1 MKEFAFYKGDIKD
14 AVLGDEIE
22 IFDDCIPENL
32 PTFLVSNS
40 PKIKAQIY
48 APEIDFYIK
57 NSSDDFLQKSKSVSL
72 MYEARA
78 VCFDLAK
85 DLDYQKSVGKNVIL
99 ISDENRENLAN
110 LLKKH
115 EFKVIL
121 LNHSEVNF
129 LYGQVGEIVV
139 QILQN
144 NEEIEVTAD
153 FALIENAKDFMLR
166 QSGCYEIANLSNEQI
181 LQILNEKSPEFR
193 YKNSITY
200 DSQICDYHHRR
211 DEICAKCSEI
221 CPTVAILK
229 DDENKELVFS
239 HIDCIGCG
247 RCVGI
252 CPTGAIDS
260 AKMPR
265 NAFLQVAKLYENK
278 KILIIPQNLDLQD
291 LSVKLPQNTLIL
303 SLYTLNFLSL
313 THFLT
318 LLQTSGANLAIF
330 DPQNSAD
337 GPLCESIDI
346 INQIY
351 ELKFKTRAVSLIQ
364 NQNELESALSNLQ
377 FIENSKFNLVEA
389 NLSKLEIFSKR
400 LSFLVGNDNLGVV
413 KSGKFI
419 THGKISINENSC
431 TLCLSCAGACNTG
444 ALFADA
450 NDNSLKYNASL
461 CTACGYC
468 VKSCAEKDTINLQ
481 IGQIELKPEYFSHQ
495 ILAKDSLFACIECGK
510 EFAPSKAVMKIAEM
524 MMSKISDPVT
534 QKTLYCCGDCK
545 AKIMI
550 QKMHEQ
556 KDI

>member
-22 IFDDCIPENL
+22 VVDDFNAENL
-32 PTFLVSNS
+32 PEFLVSNS

-48 APEIDFYIK
+48 APEIDFYLK
-57 NSSDDFLQKSKSVSL
+57 NSSATTLEKAKGVSA

-99 ISDENRENLAN
+99 ISDEKRENLAN
-110 LLKKH
+110 LLKKS

-166 QSGCYEIANLSNEQI
+166 QSGCYEILGRNDDEI
-181 LQILNEKSPEFR
+181 LEILTQNSPQFN
-193 YKNSITY
+193 YKNSIIY
-200 DSQICDYHHRR
+200 DSQTCDYHHRR
-211 DEICAKCSEI
+211 DEICAKCSAI
-221 CPTVAILK
+221 CPSVAILK
-229 DDENKELVFS
+229 DDESKELVFS

-265 NAFLQVAKLYENK
+265 NAFFQVAKLYENK
-278 KILIIPQNLDLQD
+278 KILIIPQNLDLSN
-291 LSVKLPQNTLIL
+291 LNVKLSQNTLVL
-303 SLYTLNFLSL
+303 SLYALNFLSVS
-313 THFLT
+313 HFLT
-318 LLQTSGANLAIF
+318 LLQTGGANLAIF
-330 DPQNSAD
+330 DPQHTVD
-337 GPLCESIDI
+337 EPLRESINI
-346 INQIY
+346 INEIY
-351 ELKFKTRAVSLIQ
+351 KLKFNKSAVLLVE
-364 NQNELESALSNLQ
+364 NENELNSTLNSLE

-389 NLSKLEIFSKR
+389 NLSKREIFSKR
-400 LSFLVGNDNLGVV
+400 VAFLVGDDDFGVV

-419 THGKISINENSC
+419 THGEVSINENSC

-444 ALFADA
+444 ALFAD
-450 NDNSLKYNASL
+450 NSDNSLKYNASL

-468 VKSCAEKDTINLQ
+468 VKSCAEKDTIKIDLCGIKLNP
-481 IGQIELKPEYFSHQ
+481 KYFSHQ

-510 EFAPSKAVMKIAEM
+510 EFAPSKAVMKIANLM
-524 MMSKISDPVT
+524 LDRLSDPLT
-534 QKTLYCCGDCK
+534 QKTLYCCADCK
-545 AKIMI
+545 AKIMV
-550 QKMHEQ
+550 QRLHDQ